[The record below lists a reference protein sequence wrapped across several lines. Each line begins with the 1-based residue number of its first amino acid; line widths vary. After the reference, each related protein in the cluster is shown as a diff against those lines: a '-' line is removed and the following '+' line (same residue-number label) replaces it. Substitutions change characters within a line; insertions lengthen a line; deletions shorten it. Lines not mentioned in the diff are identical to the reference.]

1 MQIVRIEPKLA
12 LKHYLNSGSIKKSA
26 LVFYVPMDLFNTVA
40 STPYMYIIYAFIYLK
55 IAAPLLAMAA
65 KYRLRYQR
73 RHEGGAVPQ
82 MQNKYLNV

>member
-1 MQIVRIEPKLA
+1 
-12 LKHYLNSGSIKKSA
+12 
-26 LVFYVPMDLFNTVA
+26 MDLFNTVA
-40 STPYMYIIYAFIYLK
+40 SAPYMYIIYAVIYIK

-82 MQNKYLNV
+82 M